1 MEDPTQIVV
10 DVRCAPGSRRQGI
23 LTTEHP
29 MSAGGVPILILDGVP
44 LRAEDL
50 PRGCR
55 IVLRWRREYAGA
67 VWRLVQKA
75 KTEGRYPITALG
87 HSKRPGFSE

>member
-1 MEDPTQIVV
+1 
-10 DVRCAPGSRRQGI
+10 
-23 LTTEHP
+23 

-50 PRGCR
+50 PPGCR
-55 IVLRWRREYAGA
+55 IVLRWRREYTGA

-75 KTEGRYPITALG
+75 KTGGRYPITALG
-87 HSKRPGFSE
+87 HSKHPDVSE